1 MLRSYVRVKTVQV
14 AIQDL
19 AYAESIRDLLSQE
32 AGHRVHLVEKPDV
45 TVEGVIIVDATHLGN
60 FPTLANERRVVVMVH
75 KDRDD
80 LSKIWDAGARHVL
93 FYGDPPRRVRVAVL
107 GLELSLSANGAS
119 AG

>member
-1 MLRSYVRVKTVQV
+1 MKTVQV
-14 AIQDL
+14 AIQDP

-32 AGHRVHLVEKPDV
+32 AGHRVDLVERPDV
-45 TVEGVIIVDATHLGN
+45 TVEGVIIVDAAHLSN
-60 FPTLANERRVVVMVH
+60 FPTLAKERRLVVMVQ

-93 FYGDPPRRVRVAVL
+93 FYGDPPHRVRVVVL